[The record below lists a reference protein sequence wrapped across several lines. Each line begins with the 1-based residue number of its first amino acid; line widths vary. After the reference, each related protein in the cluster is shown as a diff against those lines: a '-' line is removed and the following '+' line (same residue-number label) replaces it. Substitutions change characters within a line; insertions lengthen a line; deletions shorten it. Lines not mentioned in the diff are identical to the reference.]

1 MKNSAGGR
9 SSCHTS
15 WRCRKIPRQ
24 NAKSASEPPPASALP
39 APVVEASQAPRSRI
53 IEELGALALIAF
65 VAFAAVSVACLDAGR
80 TPSLGGPVGEMIAS
94 TLSGIVGYQSYAAL
108 VLMAV
113 LAVRIWMRTPATTL
127 ARETAGGAIVLVA
140 LATAGGLFDLG
151 DLRIGGIVGATIA
164 GTLNAS
170 LNVAGGYL
178 VAVLAMV
185 CGFALMLKRAPTE
198 LVAAAVAKVRP
209 TFRKQSAG
217 SDDEASGAPRVF
229 ELSDAIIEDEDDGAS
244 NGKRAPLKVRK
255 IELRE
260 LPSRDK
266 RREAQA
272 SKPRTKGAYKI
283 PPPTLLDMPPPT
295 HAQVDESA
303 LERSARVLEQKLG
316 DFGVEGRV
324 VEVQPGPV
332 VTMYKFEPGSGIKVS
347 QIVNLSDDL
356 SMALRAAAVRI
367 QAPVPGEAVVG
378 IEVPNR
384 KRERIYLR
392 EILEAEEFSAENS
405 QLTIALGKDIA
416 GRPVAADLARMPH
429 LLIAGATGTGK
440 SVSIHTMI
448 AAILFNATADDVRF
462 ILIDPKM
469 LELSVYEHIPHMLVP
484 VVVDPVKAAA
494 ALLWAT
500 QEMETRYLM
509 MREFGVRNI
518 DNYNQAL
525 ASGVKPVDVRP
536 IAAADGEDSA
546 PPIEHRKLPKIVIV
560 IDELADLLLSEGK
573 TIERDISRLAAKAR
587 AAGIH
592 LILATQRPSVDVITG
607 LIKANLPARI
617 SFQVTS
623 RVDSRTILDSIG
635 AERLL
640 GAGDMLFMPPGS
652 AKLRRLHGPFVSEH
666 EIRKLTDFLREQGA
680 PEYRLE
686 ILETKA
692 PGEDD
697 GRPGSDEHDEMYDEA
712 VRIVMETNQAS
723 ISMIQRRLRIGY
735 NRAARMVEQMEREDI
750 VMPADGAKPR
760 EVRLRSAR
768 QS

>member
-1 MKNSAGGR
+1 M
-9 SSCHTS
+9 
-15 WRCRKIPRQ
+15 
-24 NAKSASEPPPASALP
+24 
-39 APVVEASQAPRSRI
+39 APRSRI
-53 IEELGALALIAF
+53 VEELSALALIAL
-65 VAFAAVSVACLDAGR
+65 VAFATVSLACLQAGR
-80 TPSLGGPVGEMIAS
+80 VPNLGGPVGEALASALRAVLGFQAYAGLVLVVGLAARVWTRTRMS
-94 TLSGIVGYQSYAAL
+94 TLVREAL
-108 VLMAV
+108 
-113 LAVRIWMRTPATTL
+113 
-127 ARETAGGAIVLVA
+127 GGAIVLAA
-140 LATAGGLFDLG
+140 LATAGGLLDPSG
-151 DLRIGGIVGATIA
+151 PRIGGLTGAWAA
-164 GTLNAS
+164 GLLTAS

-185 CGFALMLKRAPTE
+185 CGLALMLKRAPTE
-198 LVAAAVAKVRP
+198 LAAAGWAKMRTGLVQPR
-209 TFRKQSAG
+209 SG
-217 SDDEASGAPRVF
+217 VDDEFPGSPRIF
-229 ELSDAIIEDEDDGAS
+229 ELADEVIDECAEP
-244 NGKRAPLKVRK
+244 NGKRPPLKVRK
-255 IELRE
+255 IETRE
-260 LPSRDK
+260 LSSRDK
-266 RREAQA
+266 RRDALA
-272 SKPRTKGAYKI
+272 SKPRTRGAYKI
-283 PPPTLLDMPPPT
+283 PPASLLDMPPAEHT
-295 HAQVDESA
+295 LVDEST
-303 LERSARVLEQKLG
+303 LERSARVLEQKLA
-316 DFGVEGRV
+316 DFGVAGRV

-347 QIVNLSDDL
+347 QIVNLADDL

-384 KRERIYLR
+384 KRERVYLR

-448 AAILFNATADDVRF
+448 GAILFNTTADDVRF

-469 LELSVYEHIPHMLVP
+469 LELSVYENIPHMLVP
-484 VVVDPVKAAA
+484 VVVDPAKAAA

-509 MREFGVRNI
+509 MREFGVRNV
-518 DNYNQAL
+518 DSYNQAL
-525 ASGVKPVDVRP
+525 ATGAKPVELRP
-536 IAAADGEDSA
+536 AAPSEGGQGVTA
-546 PPIEHRKLPKIVIV
+546 PPFEHRKLSKIVIV

-640 GAGDMLFMPPGS
+640 GAGDMLFLPPGT

-666 EIRKLTDFLREQGA
+666 EIRRLTDFLREQGT
-680 PEYRLE
+680 PEYRME
-686 ILETKA
+686 ILETTA
-692 PGEDD
+692 PGEDASAEGD
-697 GRPGSDEHDEMYDEA
+697 QEHDEMYDDA

-735 NRAARMVEQMEREDI
+735 NRAARMVEQMEREGI
-750 VMPADGAKPR
+750 VMPADGARPR
-760 EVRLRSAR
+760 EVRLRSAN
-768 QS
+768 